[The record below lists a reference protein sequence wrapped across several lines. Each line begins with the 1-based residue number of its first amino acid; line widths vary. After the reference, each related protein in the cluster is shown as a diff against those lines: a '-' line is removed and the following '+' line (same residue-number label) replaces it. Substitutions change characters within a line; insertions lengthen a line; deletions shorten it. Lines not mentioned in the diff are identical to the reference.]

1 MAFIESSEL
10 ILNKDGSVY
19 HLHLS
24 PGEVAKNIILVGD
37 PGRVS
42 LVSSY
47 FDNIEVKRQNRE
59 IITHTG
65 TYKNKRFTVLSTGMG
80 TDNIDIVIN
89 ELDAVFN
96 IDLEKREIKDEHTS
110 LNLVRIGTSGALQ
123 PGVPSDSTVIST
135 HGLGLDGMLY
145 YYGDLESVMDKGM
158 TESFIDQLSWPG
170 ELPQPYIVAG
180 NEKMIDVLGEGFLH
194 GITATAPGFY
204 GPQGRKLR
212 LKTTLPDLNEAI
224 ASFRNGDHKVM
235 NFEMET
241 SALYGLGRMLG
252 HNTVTLTNIVANRV
266 DKTYSKDYHP
276 HMKQLI
282 ETVLDRMT
290 LLD

>member
-1 MAFIESSEL
+1 MALIESSEL

-19 HLHLS
+19 HLHLN

-47 FDNIEVKRQNRE
+47 FDTIELQRHNRE

-65 TYKNKRFTVLSTGMG
+65 IYKNKRFTVLSTGMG

-89 ELDAVFN
+89 ELDALFN
-96 IDLEKREIKDEHTS
+96 IDLDKREIKKEHTS
-110 LNLVRIGTSGALQ
+110 LNIVRIGTSGALQ
-123 PGVPSDSTVIST
+123 PDIPADSTIVST

-145 YYGDLESVMDKGM
+145 YYGDLESVMEKEM

-170 ELPQPYIVAG
+170 ALPQPYIVAG
-180 NEKMIDVLGEGFLH
+180 NEKMINVLGEGFIH

-212 LKTTLPDLNEAI
+212 LETTLPDLNEAI
-224 ASFRNGDHKVM
+224 ASFRNGSHKIL

>member
-1 MAFIESSEL
+1 MALIESSEL
-10 ILNKDGSVY
+10 ILNKDGSIY

-47 FDNIEVKRQNRE
+47 FDKIELQRHNRE

-65 TYKNKRFTVLSTGMG
+65 IYKNKRFTVLSTGMG

-89 ELDAVFN
+89 ELDALFN
-96 IDLEKREIKDEHTS
+96 IDLQKREIKQQHTT
-110 LNLVRIGTSGALQ
+110 LNMVRIGTSGALQ

-145 YYGDLESVMDKGM
+145 YYSGLEKVMDNEM
-158 TESFIDQLSWPG
+158 TQSFINQLSWNG
-170 ELPQPYIVAG
+170 SLPRPYIVG
-180 NEKMIDVLGEGFLH
+180 GDEMMISILGEGFIH

-212 LKTTLPDLNEAI
+212 LETTLPDLNEAI
-224 ASFRNGDHKVM
+224 AAFRHGDKRVV

-241 SALYGLGRMLG
+241 SALYGLGKMLG
-252 HNTVTLTNIVANRV
+252 HNTATLTNIVANRV

-276 HMKQLI
+276 HMKKLI

>member
-1 MAFIESSEL
+1 MALIESSEL

-24 PGEVAKNIILVGD
+24 PGEVAKNILLVGD
-37 PGRVS
+37 PGRVG

-47 FDNIEVKRQNRE
+47 FDKIELQRQNRE

-65 TYKNKRFTVLSTGMG
+65 IYKNKRFTVLSTGMG

-89 ELDAVFN
+89 ELDALFN
-96 IDLEKREIKDEHTS
+96 IDLEKREIKEQHTS

-123 PGVPSDSTVIST
+123 PGVPADSTIIST

-145 YYGDLESVMDKGM
+145 YYHGLESVMDIEM
-158 TESFIDQLSWPG
+158 TESFIEQLSWPG
-170 ELPQPYIVAG
+170 SLPKPYIVSG
-180 NEKMIDVLGEGFLH
+180 NENLINVLGDGFIH

-212 LKTTLPDLNEAI
+212 LETTLPYLNEAI
-224 ASFRNGDHKVM
+224 ASYRYSDKRIV

-241 SALYGLGRMLG
+241 SALYGLGKMLG
-252 HNTVTLTNIVANRV
+252 HNTATLTNIVANRV
-266 DKTYSKDYHP
+266 DRTYSKDYHP
-276 HMKQLI
+276 HMKKLI